1 MRKLQQELGMGMIF
15 VTHDLGVAAEIAD
28 RVAVMYA
35 GRIVETGTVQEVLT
49 DPKHPYT
56 KGMLSSTVHGNMR
69 GQDIEA
75 IPGSPPDLR
84 ALPTG
89 CSFGP
94 ALRLRGQSL
103 PGTAPPRSC
112 SAMTVWPVA
121 SKSMRHRPSPTP
133 VPSRPNGAILKR
145 YRDA

>member
-1 MRKLQQELGMGMIF
+1 
-15 VTHDLGVAAEIAD
+15 
-28 RVAVMYA
+28 MYA

-94 ALRLRGQSL
+94 RCAFADSHCLEQLPPEVMLGNDRLARCFKVDA
-103 PGTAPPRSC
+103 APAAADAGS
-112 SAMTVWPVA
+112 
-121 SKSMRHRPSPTP
+121 
-133 VPSRPNGAILKR
+133 VPA
-145 YRDA
+145 